1 MTQDEF
7 DDLIQE
13 IREEDPEQLES
24 EFFIRDKPLKEDK
37 LAKLEQKAGFTLP
50 EEYRNF
56 LKRFGAGDIGTI
68 TVLSPDPE
76 SDFSLWKG
84 EEPFEKVSWVPVVDD
99 GKSNFLRIRC
109 RRTESVPVRSGLQIK
124 TLVTSCPEPI
134 TRTFTNS
141 LRRKHSVSI
150 RKS

>member
-24 EFFIRDKPLKEDK
+24 EFFIRDKALKEDK
-37 LAKLEQKAGFTLP
+37 LGKLEQKAGFTLP

-68 TVLSPDPE
+68 TVLSLDPE

-84 EEPFEKVSWVPVVDD
+84 EEPFEKVSWVPVVQG
-99 GKSNFLRIRC
+99 GKSNFYRFVIEAGACSREVLFADQDLGY
-109 RRTESVPVRSGLQIK
+109 ELSGADDQDFYQHIAA
-124 TLVTSCPEPI
+124 EA
-134 TRTFTNS
+134 F
-141 LRRKHSVSI
+141 
-150 RKS
+150 

>member
-13 IREEDPEQLES
+13 IREEDPEQLDS
-24 EFFIRDKPLKEDK
+24 EFFVRDKALKEDK
-37 LAKLEQKAGFTLP
+37 LAKLEQKARFTLP

-84 EEPFEKVSWVPVVDD
+84 H
-99 GKSNFLRIRC
+99 N
-109 RRTESVPVRSGLQIK
+109 
-124 TLVTSCPEPI
+124 PE
-134 TRTFTNS
+134 
-141 LRRKHSVSI
+141 
-150 RKS
+150 

>member
-1 MTQDEF
+1 MRSRLPDMEVGRKRRQNGKTRLARFRTKGSVRFGRQLLCMTQDEF

-13 IREEDPEQLES
+13 IREEDPEQLDS
-24 EFFIRDKPLKEDK
+24 EFFIRDKPMKEDK

-50 EEYRNF
+50 EEYRSF

-84 EEPFEKVSWVPVVDD
+84 QEPFEKVSWVPVVDE
-99 GKSNFLRIRC
+99 GKRNY
-109 RRTESVPVRSGLQIK
+109 
-124 TLVTSCPEPI
+124 
-134 TRTFTNS
+134 
-141 LRRKHSVSI
+141 
-150 RKS
+150 

>member
-13 IREEDPEQLES
+13 IREEDPEQLDS

-37 LAKLEQKAGFTLP
+37 ILKLEQKAGFTLP

-76 SDFSLWKG
+76 SDFSFWKG
-84 EEPFEKVSWVPVVDD
+84 QEPFTA
-99 GKSNFLRIRC
+99 KSRF
-109 RRTESVPVRSGLQIK
+109 RSEEH
-124 TLVTSCPEPI
+124 TSD
-134 TRTFTNS
+134 
-141 LRRKHSVSI
+141 
-150 RKS
+150 

>member
-13 IREEDPEQLES
+13 IREEDPEQLDS
-24 EFFIRDKPLKEDK
+24 EFFIRDKPMKEDK

-50 EEYRNF
+50 EEYRSF

-84 EEPFEKVSWVPVVDD
+84 QEPFEEVNWVPVVDD
-99 GKSNFLRIRC
+99 GNHATATPWC
-109 RRTESVPVRSGLQIK
+109 
-124 TLVTSCPEPI
+124 
-134 TRTFTNS
+134 
-141 LRRKHSVSI
+141 
-150 RKS
+150 

>member
-50 EEYRNF
+50 EEYRACDVGRDDKAAHDLEPRRSLATKN
-56 LKRFGAGDIGTI
+56 L
-68 TVLSPDPE
+68 VELSVE
-76 SDFSLWKG
+76 G
-84 EEPFEKVSWVPVVDD
+84 
-99 GKSNFLRIRC
+99 
-109 RRTESVPVRSGLQIK
+109 
-124 TLVTSCPEPI
+124 
-134 TRTFTNS
+134 
-141 LRRKHSVSI
+141 
-150 RKS
+150 